1 MRSPMETY
9 IDPFPQKRGEGKR
22 ATINFCN
29 FSIPCARSGV
39 QISRRSGAES
49 EEKMAEKPVVT
60 NAMRLL
66 KAAGIDF
73 ETREYEVDES
83 DLSGVHA
90 AEVLGLPPEQ
100 VFKTL
105 VLRGEKQG
113 ILVCVLPVE
122 LEVDLKKLAR
132 AAGDKKV
139 EMIHM
144 KELLPLTGY
153 IRGGC
158 SPVGMKKEFPT
169 YIDETAMLFD
179 AIAVSGGMRGVQ
191 LIVNPDQLLGFV
203 KGEYVDLTA

>member
-1 MRSPMETY
+1 M
-9 IDPFPQKRGEGKR
+9 
-22 ATINFCN
+22 
-29 FSIPCARSGV
+29 
-39 QISRRSGAES
+39 
-49 EEKMAEKPVVT
+49 
-60 NAMRLL
+60 
-66 KAAGIDF
+66 
-73 ETREYEVDES
+73 
-83 DLSGVHA
+83 HA

-144 KELLPLTGY
+144 KELLGLTGY

-158 SPVGMKKEFPT
+158 SPW
-169 YIDETAMLFD
+169 A
-179 AIAVSGGMRGVQ
+179 
-191 LIVNPDQLLGFV
+191 
-203 KGEYVDLTA
+203 